1 MVSGRSNDKAVY
13 HGHDDQD
20 VIHCD
25 GGKAKAKSV
34 TGDRIRPVVGE
45 DFSGHTEESGT
56 TGSLGV
62 WGRGASDSSV
72 PSGGPSLYVA
82 VGDAWLLP

>member
-1 MVSGRSNDKAVY
+1 MAYITTITTVVSGRSNDKAVY

-34 TGDRIRPVVGE
+34 TGTVPCRALVVE
-45 DFSGHTEESGT
+45 LYIV
-56 TGSLGV
+56 LG
-62 WGRGASDSSV
+62 A
-72 PSGGPSLYVA
+72 Y
-82 VGDAWLLP
+82 